1 MTLYDLKLSVPKHVK
16 TMITQ
21 DFVDNLNQL
30 EDEEG
35 TEFAEHY
42 KQNFISMSS
51 VLKDGSYGMYDYKNA
66 VMFVAHKLLDNS
78 DIDAYM
84 MTFPDRYQRLLD
96 KYADFGDEDRI
107 RGAKISPFV
116 SAYKK
121 GELVVKIT
129 EQSLVPAR
137 ILNAPMF
144 QTALNV
150 QLELA
155 MTARSE
161 MVRAT
166 AANSLLT
173 HLAQPEVA
181 KIELDIGIKGVD
193 EVQALRDEMRRLASQ
208 QKEAIIDGANTSLQI
223 AESSLFIEGELDE

>member
-1 MTLYDLKLSVPKHVK
+1 MTLSELKASIPKHAR

-21 DFVDNLNQL
+21 DLVDNLNQL
-30 EDEEG
+30 ETEEG
-35 TEFAEHY
+35 SEFAEHY

-51 VLKDGSYGMYDYKNA
+51 ILRDGTYGMYDYKNA

-96 KYADFGDEDRI
+96 KHVNFGNEDDI
-107 RGAKISPFV
+107 RSSKISPFV

-121 GELVVKIT
+121 GELVVKLI

-144 QTALNV
+144 QQALNV
-150 QLELA
+150 QMELA
-155 MTARSE
+155 LTARSE
-161 MVRAT
+161 MVRST

-173 HLAQPEVA
+173 HLAQPEIT
-181 KIELDIGIKGVD
+181 KIELDIGIKGTD
-193 EVQALRDEMRRLASQ
+193 EVQSLRDEMRRLAAQ
-208 QKEAIIDGANTSLQI
+208 QQSAIIDGANTSLQI
-223 AESSLFIEGELDE
+223 AESSLFIEGEINE